1 MREKEELTPRP
12 TPWPIRAM
20 KQNASKAPLRCA
32 IVYDFDGTLARGNI
46 QERSFI
52 PDIGMTHG
60 DFWLDVRKTAKATD
74 SDEILVYMHK
84 MIERA
89 RAAGKPVTRGQ
100 LQAHGCAPDFFD
112 GLNFWFD
119 RMNAFADDLGLVL
132 DHYVISS
139 GNYEMIEGCS
149 LFPRFRQVFASK
161 FIYDESGEAVWPG
174 LAINYTTKTQFLF
187 RINKGIESV
196 WDTEAVNRWMPEH
209 ERPLPFER
217 MIFIGDGDTDIPSMK
232 MVTSQ
237 GGCAI
242 GVLDPYLWNDER
254 VVGKIHK
261 LIAEDRVSFVA
272 PADYLPGSQLDVIVK
287 GALGRI
293 GLRAGAAKAERS
305 LSDR

>member
-1 MREKEELTPRP
+1 
-12 TPWPIRAM
+12 M
-20 KQNASKAPLRCA
+20 KQKASPRDASGEPLRCA
-32 IVYDFDGTLARGNI
+32 LVYDFDGTLARGSI

-52 PDIGMTHG
+52 PDIGMDHG
-60 DFWLDVRKTAKATD
+60 RFWKEVKQRARSENA
-74 SDEILVYMHK
+74 DEILVYMYM

-112 GLNFWFD
+112 GLDHWFD
-119 RMNAFADDLGLVL
+119 RMNAFADDLGLAL
-132 DHYVISS
+132 EHYVISS
-139 GNYEMIEGCS
+139 GIYEMIEGCS

-161 FIYDESGEAVWPG
+161 FMYDKSGEAVWPA

-196 WDTEAVNRWMPEH
+196 WDPEAINAWMPE
-209 ERPLPFER
+209 EKRPLPFSR

-232 MVTSQ
+232 MVASQ

-242 GVLDPYLWNDER
+242 GVLDPESWNDQR
-254 VVGKIHK
+254 LVGSIHK
-261 LIAEDRVSFVA
+261 LIAEDRVNFVA

-293 GLRAGAAKAERS
+293 GLRAGAAAAERE